1 MSVLVRL
8 LAALPEP
15 ARGRLA
21 ASAAVPAE
29 LARIE
34 AWFAEAS
41 TTWPALQIEDGAFA
55 AWVAERIAAADDPVQ
70 ELAKLRAGD
79 LFIACACAEGDD
91 AAVAAIEA
99 AFGDHVEQGL
109 ARIEADRERREELR
123 QIVRQ
128 HVFVGDG
135 VGAIARY
142 SGHGPLGAWLRVTA
156 TRVALNAQ
164 RGRRMIQPIDDDDLA
179 GLPERLRDPELD
191 YLKQTYRDAF
201 REAFQL
207 AIAGLTPRERTLLR
221 QAVIHGL
228 TVREVARMYGVH
240 HATVARWLTH
250 ARDALAGAVHREL
263 GRRLRLAPDELA
275 SVLALIRSRI
285 ELSIGRVL
293 APSEE

>member
-1 MSVLVRL
+1 VTALARL
-8 LAALPEP
+8 LAVLPEP
-15 ARGRLA
+15 VRTRVA
-21 ASAAVPAE
+21 ASTPDVVARMESWFDDAAA
-29 LARIE
+29 A
-34 AWFAEAS
+34 
-41 TTWPALQIEDGAFA
+41 WPALRVDDEAFA
-55 AWVAERIAAADDPVQ
+55 AWTAQRIADAEDPID
-70 ELAKLRAGD
+70 ELATLRAGD
-79 LFIACACAEGDD
+79 LYIACACAEGED
-91 AAVAAIEA
+91 AAIAAFEA
-99 AFGDHVEQGL
+99 AFGDQIEQAL
-109 ARIEADRERREELR
+109 ARIEADRDRRSELR
-123 QIVRQ
+123 QIIRQ

-156 TRVALNAQ
+156 SRAAINAQ
-164 RGRRMIQPIDDDDLA
+164 RGRRVLQPIDDDDLA

-201 REAFQL
+201 REAFQV
-207 AIAGLTPRERTLLR
+207 AIGGLTPRERTLLR

-228 TVREVARMYGVH
+228 TVRDVARMYGVH

-263 GRRLRLAPDELA
+263 ATRLRLGPEDLA

-293 APSEE
+293 APSGE